1 MKSLVLLSGGMDSST
16 LLYYVKKILKRDVEA
31 IFFNY
36 GQRHIKELESAKA
49 IANSLGVKL
58 IVYDIDLS
66 KLAKSYLLGKEG
78 SVVVPGRNAI
88 FLSLA
93 VAYAMSNGIEEVYYC
108 PTIEDRDMFPDCREK
123 FVKAIDKAMKIA
135 YNVRIYAP
143 FVNRTKVDI
152 VKMGVDLGVP
162 YKLTWSCYEGGNKHC
177 GKCLACRK
185 RKIAFLRANV
195 KDETEYES

>member
-16 LLYYVKKILKRDVEA
+16 LLYYVEKILKRNVEA

-58 IVYDIDLS
+58 IVYNIDLS
-66 KLAKSYLLGKEG
+66 KSANSYLLGKEG
-78 SVVVPGRNAI
+78 SVVVPGRNVI

-108 PTIEDRDMFPDCREK
+108 PTVEDRDMFPDCRKE
-123 FVKAIDKAMKIA
+123 FVEAIDKAMKIA
-135 YNVRIYAP
+135 YNVGIYAP
-143 FVNRTKVDI
+143 FVDKTKVDI
-152 VKMGVDLGVP
+152 VKIGIDLGVP

-177 GKCLACRK
+177 GKCLACIK
-185 RKIAFLRANV
+185 RKNAFLKAGIR
-195 KDETEYES
+195 DETEYE